1 MWQNKEHIRLLC
13 KWEHRM
19 IKLNG
24 NIYLTESEI
33 ERVVEGTLA
42 RFKTSHR
49 AILPQKITYLD
60 REFVAVL
67 KDEAKN
73 TSLSVYY
80 LYGYGEDH
88 APVKKIVKAI
98 ADRCRH
104 EDSCSDKLYFMQYDL
119 TDAQRKKHRTQYE
132 NFLVNIFLEECI
144 LKFKKLS

>member
-1 MWQNKEHIRLLC
+1 
-13 KWEHRM
+13 M

-24 NIYLTESEI
+24 NIYLTELEI
-33 ERVVEGTLA
+33 ERVVDDTLG

-60 REFVAVL
+60 RDFVDVL

-80 LYGYGEDH
+80 LYGYGEYH

-98 ADRCRH
+98 SERFRKK
-104 EDSCSDKLYFMQYDL
+104 EECSDKLYFMQYDL
-119 TDAQRKKHRTQYE
+119 SDSQRKKHRVEYE
-132 NFLVNIFLEECI
+132 NFLVNAFLEECI